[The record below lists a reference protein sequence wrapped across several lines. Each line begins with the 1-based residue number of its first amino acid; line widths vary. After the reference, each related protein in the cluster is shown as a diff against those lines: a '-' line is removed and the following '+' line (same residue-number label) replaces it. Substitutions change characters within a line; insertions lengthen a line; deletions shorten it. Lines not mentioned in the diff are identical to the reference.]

1 MENHH
6 FFMGKS
12 TIFLWVIFK
21 FASSV
26 SQRHYQAG
34 SNPYGL
40 MTTVPLWLKKNYTA
54 WWFFAL
60 PLWKMMEWKS
70 VNSTKGQ
77 VGLFR
82 VWGIRPAKVCEAS
95 KLQSLFGASRLKA
108 SKPQS
113 SKASL
118 APHASKPQS
127 LKAAKPLWRLTLQS
141 PQSLKAWTLGC
152 FGALALWRLAALSG
166 FGASWRFSDA
176 SKPQSLNAWML

>member
-1 MENHH
+1 MGKSTISMENRIFLMGKSPISMENHH

-60 PLWKMMEWKS
+60 PL
-70 VNSTKGQ
+70 
-77 VGLFR
+77 
-82 VWGIRPAKVCEAS
+82 
-95 KLQSLFGASRLKA
+95 
-108 SKPQS
+108 
-113 SKASL
+113 
-118 APHASKPQS
+118 
-127 LKAAKPLWRLTLQS
+127 
-141 PQSLKAWTLGC
+141 
-152 FGALALWRLAALSG
+152 
-166 FGASWRFSDA
+166 
-176 SKPQSLNAWML
+176 

>member
-6 FFMGKS
+6 FFLENPLFLWKITIFFMGKS

-60 PLWKMMEWKS
+60 PL
-70 VNSTKGQ
+70 
-77 VGLFR
+77 
-82 VWGIRPAKVCEAS
+82 
-95 KLQSLFGASRLKA
+95 
-108 SKPQS
+108 
-113 SKASL
+113 
-118 APHASKPQS
+118 
-127 LKAAKPLWRLTLQS
+127 
-141 PQSLKAWTLGC
+141 
-152 FGALALWRLAALSG
+152 
-166 FGASWRFSDA
+166 
-176 SKPQSLNAWML
+176 